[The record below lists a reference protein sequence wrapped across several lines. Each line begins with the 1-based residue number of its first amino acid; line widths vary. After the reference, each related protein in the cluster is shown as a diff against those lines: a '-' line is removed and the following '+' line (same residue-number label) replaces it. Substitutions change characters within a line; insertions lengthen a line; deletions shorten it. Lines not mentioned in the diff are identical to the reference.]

1 MLAHLPCEA
10 WSIQAASE
18 VILVPLLLGPTTVSL
33 LWVRWSNG
41 APIREVSMKTIEDLV
56 YASDNC
62 YVYFQG
68 AYTWSDRQTISMH
81 MARMSVSMGLMV
93 FPTGIY

>member
-1 MLAHLPCEA
+1 
-10 WSIQAASE
+10 
-18 VILVPLLLGPTTVSL
+18 
-33 LWVRWSNG
+33 
-41 APIREVSMKTIEDLV
+41 MKTIEDLV